1 MKYVFSLLLLACLA
15 LVMGGC
21 DPVSTS
27 QTMPP
32 GTPTM
37 GSTPGPTATVTGTRE
52 NPAVVEDTIPGTC
65 MTWHISIDQ
74 AKSVAWCAANMPGH
88 KVGDYI
94 QLSANANG
102 TLQNEYQI
110 TAMDPVHLRVSVR
123 FVQPWTPPGSLQN
136 PYILVVYQGHCTSW
150 RVTFEGV
157 AMDPLCTDSM
167 PIHQFPVYVRLTGAG
182 QHGEF
187 AMITIDYTAKQLVIG
202 ALQ

>member
-21 DPVSTS
+21 GPADVSS
-27 QTMPP
+27 
-32 GTPTM
+32 GTPPLAPTAD
-37 GSTPGPTATVTGTRE
+37 STPRPTATVTGTRE
-52 NPAVVEDTIPGTC
+52 HPAVVEDTVAGSC
-65 MTWHISIDQ
+65 MTWHISIDR
-74 AKSVAWCAANMPGH
+74 AKPVDWCAANMPGRV
-88 KVGDYI
+88 VGDYI
-94 QLSANANG
+94 QLSANADG

-110 TAMDPVHLRVSVR
+110 TAMDPIHLRVSVR
-123 FVQPWTPPGSLQN
+123 FIQPWTPPGSLQT

-150 RVTFEGV
+150 RITFEGV

-187 AMITIDYTAKQLVIG
+187 AMVTIDYTVKQLVIG